1 MIVNYRIVDHMKPK
15 TKKKLEIIILLSLI
29 WFVIT
34 LPLPWIITAPSDD
47 AKIQLTVILQ
57 ITALISVPFV
67 ILAIVWTIKP
77 ELTT

>member
-1 MIVNYRIVDHMKPK
+1 MKPR

-34 LPLPWIITAPSDD
+34 LPLPWVLTAPPE
-47 AKIQLTVILQ
+47 AAQTQLLIILE
-57 ITALISVPFV
+57 ITIMVSIPFV
-67 ILAIVWTIKP
+67 ALAIAWTLKP

>member
-1 MIVNYRIVDHMKPK
+1 MKPR

-34 LPLPWIITAPSDD
+34 LPLPWIITAPPEVNQT
-47 AKIQLTVILQ
+47 QLIIILEITVLVSI
-57 ITALISVPFV
+57 PFV
-67 ILAIVWTIKP
+67 ILAIVWTLKP

>member
-1 MIVNYRIVDHMKPK
+1 MKPR

-34 LPLPWIITAPSDD
+34 LPLPWVLTAPPE
-47 AKIQLTVILQ
+47 AAQTQLIIILE
-57 ITALISVPFV
+57 ITIMVSIPFV
-67 ILAIVWTIKP
+67 ILAIVWTLKP

>member
-1 MIVNYRIVDHMKPK
+1 MKPK

-34 LPLPWIITAPSDD
+34 LPLPWIITAPPDD
-47 AKIQLTVILQ
+47 ARIQLTVILQ

-67 ILAIVWTIKP
+67 ILAIVWTIRP

>member
-1 MIVNYRIVDHMKPK
+1 MKPK

-34 LPLPWIITAPSDD
+34 LPLPWIITAPADD
-47 AKIQLTVILQ
+47 ARIQLTVILQ

-67 ILAIVWTIKP
+67 ILAIVWTIRP

>member
-1 MIVNYRIVDHMKPK
+1 MGYYMKPK
-15 TKKKLEIIILLSLI
+15 TKKKVEIIILLSFI

-34 LPLPWIITAPSDD
+34 LPLPWIITAPAD
-47 AKIQLTVILQ
+47 AARTQLIVVLQ

>member
-1 MIVNYRIVDHMKPK
+1 MRPK
-15 TKKKLEIIILLSLI
+15 TKKKVEIIILLSLI

-34 LPLPWIITAPSDD
+34 LPLPWIITAPPD
-47 AKIQLTVILQ
+47 AARIQLIIILQ

>member
-1 MIVNYRIVDHMKPK
+1 MKQK

-34 LPLPWIITAPSDD
+34 LPLPWIITAPPDD
-47 AKIQLTVILQ
+47 AKVQLTVILQ
-57 ITALISVPFV
+57 ITALISIPFV